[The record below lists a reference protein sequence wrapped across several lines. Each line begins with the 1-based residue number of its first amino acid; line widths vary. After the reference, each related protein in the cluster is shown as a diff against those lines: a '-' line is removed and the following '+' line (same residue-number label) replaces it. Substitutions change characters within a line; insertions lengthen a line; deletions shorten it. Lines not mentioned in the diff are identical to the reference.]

1 MEKKKLGFK
10 NLELEDQQRL
20 ETMKTENEKKHSKFI
35 VDYKELINL
44 LDEEKNPLNLKDI
57 LEQIKDKFLSY
68 KNDLMAYYAGLKSI
82 LDDTI
87 KRRIFINNRKKN
99 PKNNLKENL
108 DIENIG
114 HKKRLTQVNL
124 SEYTNKIKKQNEI
137 EINELKAKLY
147 NLENSHNSLTNIY
160 SNQEINYLAQNI
172 DISKM
177 IEEKQKLKMVVEKQN
192 IELKNAQNKIAE
204 LEKENNEQKLEK
216 IKIENKNTDLD
227 NEKMEMQKEIMVL
240 QKQVESLQNRV

>member
-35 VDYKELINL
+35 ADYKELINL

-57 LEQIKDKFLSY
+57 LEQIIDKFLSY

-124 SEYTNKIKKQNEI
+124 SEYNN
-137 EINELKAKLY
+137 NDLG
-147 NLENSHNSLTNIY
+147 NSHNSLTNIITK
-160 SNQEINYLAQNI
+160 QVINYLPKNI
-172 DISKM
+172 DFSKM
-177 IEEKQKLKMVVEKQN
+177 IEEKEKLEMEVEKQN
-192 IELKNAQNKIAE
+192 KELKNAQIKIAE
-204 LEKENNEQKLEK
+204 LEKIKKLYGEQSNKL
-216 IKIENKNTDLD
+216 IIIENENSILENIKN
-227 NEKMEMQKEIMVL
+227 E
-240 QKQVESLQNRV
+240 LQNEISKLQAQLKSFKKEND